1 MAEALKQGEG
11 RPKKGY
17 FLADGKR
24 CPGVTT
30 IVGRFKDSGGLIHW
44 AWQQGYDGIDY
55 RATRDKAADAGSVA
69 HDMIEADIHG
79 QPIPEFKAVDPE
91 LVKLALK
98 ALQAFREWKSQVK
111 LEIIETET
119 PLVSERYRFGG
130 TFDALA
136 KINGKLVLLDW
147 KTSNAVYGDYIA
159 QVGAYAELLMER
171 GTMVEGAQLLR
182 FGKEYADFHAHSYPR
197 EVLDKG
203 WRFFQLAR
211 EMYDIDAVLKKV
223 AA

>member
-1 MAEALKQGEG
+1 MNAAVKQGEG

-17 FLADGKR
+17 YTKDGKR

-30 IVGRFKDSGGLIHW
+30 IVSRFKDAGGLIHW

-55 RATRDKAADAGSVA
+55 RQKRDEAADAGHLA
-69 HDMIEADIHG
+69 HDFIECDIHG
-79 QPIPEFKAVDPE
+79 RELPDTSKNDPE

-98 ALQAFREWKSQVK
+98 ALEAFRDWKSQVK

-136 KINGKLVLLDW
+136 RVNGKIVLLDW
-147 KTSNAVYGDYIA
+147 KTSNAVYSDYIA
-159 QVGAYAELLMER
+159 QVGAYGELLMER
-171 GTMVEGAQLLR
+171 GTIVDGAQLLR
-182 FGKEYADFHAHSYPR
+182 FGKEYADFHHHSYPR